1 MAATAQPN
9 IGTKE
14 GFAAGDNGWV
24 GDYNFLNRAVDGLVQ
39 ASVKAIQAAPPGSPA
54 RGDCYI
60 VATSGTGAW
69 AGWDGRFTRY
79 TGSAW
84 ESWIPK
90 VGWYVFNQEGSTP
103 YRYKSGAWVVD
114 DFLSKNNPTFTG
126 TMTGPTLVAGTLI
139 SPTLFAAEQAGAS
152 AVVAWGTGA
161 GAAASMRWKLLKEGT
176 AELGSNVGSDLVLNS
191 YSDSGAFIEAVLRA
205 PRAAGSTVTI
215 YRPLKLASS
224 LSGTGTRPVVALSD
238 GTIDDQDASTF
249 RSTIGAAPSPSRAT
263 ISASTSLGGISASA
277 IYIPTTDVNLTLD
290 GGVDGQAWDIY
301 SAASVG
307 LIVPSGTSLYA
318 YNGIDTGPTTRPVGG
333 GRAIRVVR
341 LTATTWL
348 VPNMSW

>member
-69 AGWDGRFTRY
+69 AGWDGRFVRY
-79 TGSAW
+79 TGSVW

-90 VGWYVFNQEGSTP
+90 AGWYVFNQADSTP

-114 DFLSKNNPTFTG
+114 DFLPKNNPTATG
-126 TMTGPTLVAGTLI
+126 TLTADKMILALDGDNGIRFYDSTRIYKATGSGLI
-139 SPTLFAAEQAGAS
+139 F
-152 AVVAWGTGA
+152 
-161 GAAASMRWKLLKEGT
+161 R
-176 AELGSNVGSDLVLNS
+176 SNSGNARPQFE
-191 YSDSGAFIEAVLRA
+191 DS
-205 PRAAGSTVTI
+205 
-215 YRPLKLASS
+215 
-224 LSGTGTRPVVALSD
+224 SGN
-238 GTIDDQDASTF
+238 
-249 RSTIGAAPSPSRAT
+249 RSTIWDAGNLVGTRNEHNHSGLYALAPSRAT

-318 YNGIDTGPTTRPVGG
+318 YNGIDRGPTTRPVGG